1 MQGSEIQIHQDRRG
15 HSRNRAMGKADRGQE
30 AGEGV
35 VPEQQVGAAP
45 LRARASGVLGCS
57 HAPPALGGGQPRDS
71 VLA

>member
-1 MQGSEIQIHQDRRG
+1 
-15 HSRNRAMGKADRGQE
+15 MGKADCGPK

-45 LRARASGVLGCS
+45 LRARAPRVLGRS
-57 HAPPALGGGQPRDS
+57 HTPPGQPLGS